1 MGSVRASSTKP
12 KRTQRPAVTLEGRE
26 NQLVAMAM
34 DCAEEQLQNRT
45 ASSQV
50 IAHFLKLGTVRAQ
63 LELEKLKQEN
73 MLLEAKRESIQSA
86 ARSEELYSNALN
98 AMRRY
103 SGQGSEEEDDG
114 YDYDDY

>member
-1 MGSVRASSTKP
+1 MGSVRVSSTKT
-12 KRTQRPAVTLEGRE
+12 KRTQRPAMTIEGRE

-50 IAHFLKLGTVRAQ
+50 IAHFLKLGTVKAQ

-73 MLLEAKRESIQSA
+73 LLLEAKRESIQSA
-86 ARSEELYSNALN
+86 QRSEELYANALN

-103 SGQGSEEEDDG
+103 SGQGETDDEDDE
-114 YDYDDY
+114 YEY

>member
-1 MGSVRASSTKP
+1 MGTVKAGTAKP
-12 KRTQRPAVTLEGRE
+12 ARKQRPAMTLDGRE

-34 DCAEEQLQNRT
+34 DVAEEQLQNRT

-50 IAHFLKLGTVRAQ
+50 IAHFLKLGTVKAQ

-86 ARSEELYSNALN
+86 QRSEELYANALN

-103 SGQGSEEEDDG
+103 SGQGDDDEDEEYG
-114 YDYDDY
+114 YNY

>member
-12 KRTQRPAVTLEGRE
+12 KRTQRPAMTIEGRE

-50 IAHFLKLGTVRAQ
+50 IAHFLKLGTVKAQ

-73 MLLEAKRESIQSA
+73 LLLEAKRESIQSA
-86 ARSEELYSNALN
+86 QRSEELYSNALN

-103 SGQGSEEEDDG
+103 SGQGTADDEDDE
-114 YDYDDY
+114 YEY

>member
-1 MGSVRASSTKP
+1 MGSVRANPARSN
-12 KRTQRPAVTLEGRE
+12 RTQRPAITIEGRE

-50 IAHFLKLGTVRAQ
+50 IAHFLKLGTVKAQ

-73 MLLEAKRESIQSA
+73 LLLEAKRESIQSA
-86 ARSEELYSNALN
+86 QRSEELYSNALN

-103 SGQGSEEEDDG
+103 SGQGDADEDDE
-114 YDYDDY
+114 YEY